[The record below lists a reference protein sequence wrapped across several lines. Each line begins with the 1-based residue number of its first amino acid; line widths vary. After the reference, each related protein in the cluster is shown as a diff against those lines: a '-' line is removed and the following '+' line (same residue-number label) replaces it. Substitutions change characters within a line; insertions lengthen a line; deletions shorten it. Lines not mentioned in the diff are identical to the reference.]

1 MCAGA
6 PRGKDESRVVL
17 GLRNGRPC
25 LMAMVGNMRDEG
37 ESMLVFK
44 KIAAWRRQRTGS
56 QVSDRRVDRVSAP

>member
-44 KIAAWRRQRTGS
+44 KIVAWRR
-56 QVSDRRVDRVSAP
+56 